1 MRLLTVFTALLSIV
15 TATSVFAD
23 DNSLNY
29 NIANV
34 QADATRQVSN
44 DEMHATLFVEK
55 SHKQPAELSAQIS
68 QLMNQATAL
77 GKKFPTVQLK
87 TGSQTTYPIYDND
100 NQKLKE
106 WRGRAEVQIESKDF
120 KAASQLI
127 SELQ

>member
-44 DEMHATLFVEK
+44 DEMHATLF
-55 SHKQPAELSAQIS
+55 
-68 QLMNQATAL
+68 
-77 GKKFPTVQLK
+77 F
-87 TGSQTTYPIYDND
+87 
-100 NQKLKE
+100 
-106 WRGRAEVQIESKDF
+106 
-120 KAASQLI
+120 
-127 SELQ
+127 

>member
-1 MRLLTVFTALLSIV
+1 MRLLTAFTALLSIV

-68 QLMNQATAL
+68 QLMNQATAMTI
-77 GKKFPTVQLK
+77 K
-87 TGSQTTYPIYDND
+87 N
-100 NQKLKE
+100 
-106 WRGRAEVQIESKDF
+106 
-120 KAASQLI
+120 
-127 SELQ
+127 